1 MDISSGSMVVSWGD
15 QGKMMEAEDFSMM
28 FLVLWDGLGMNNKG
42 DLSDKIGFN
51 QLEMMIK

>member
-1 MDISSGSMVVSWGD
+1 
-15 QGKMMEAEDFSMM
+15 MMEAVDFTMM

-51 QLEMMIK
+51 QLEMMIE